1 MILLR
6 VKGIIL
12 IFSLSLLT
20 YSRMTG
26 CLAYVQVPHGAKQM
40 EIIQAEAES
49 GKDVLPNFVF
59 VKRDKEMNL
68 LFLPLFIS
76 RF

>member
-1 MILLR
+1 
-6 VKGIIL
+6 
-12 IFSLSLLT
+12 
-20 YSRMTG
+20 MTG